1 MQSPVLPRQQPV
13 SKLLCAAAAAG
24 RLLPLAFLNGK
35 PACQARAS
43 RRHPLL
49 TRQRPLGVH
58 SFAAVEAVGT
68 VGSAVASPAADS
80 LPPSP
85 PAAWAAME
93 KDCQLVFNVE
103 IRGKYIIPFTR

>member
-1 MQSPVLPRQQPV
+1 MLHAADALASRY
-13 SKLLCAAAAAG
+13 LC
-24 RLLPLAFLNGK
+24 L
-35 PACQARAS
+35 PAC
-43 RRHPLL
+43 P
-49 TRQRPLGVH
+49 P
-58 SFAAVEAVGT
+58 AVAPVGT
-68 VGSAVASPAADS
+68 VGTAVASPAADS